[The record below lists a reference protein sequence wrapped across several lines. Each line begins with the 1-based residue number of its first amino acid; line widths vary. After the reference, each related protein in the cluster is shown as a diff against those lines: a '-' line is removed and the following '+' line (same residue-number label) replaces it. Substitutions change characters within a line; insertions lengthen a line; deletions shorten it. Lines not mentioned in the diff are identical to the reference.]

1 MHDRRDGVIEVGA
14 TEAGT
19 REETEI
25 AAQGARYGPQVRRS
39 GSLAPLADN
48 IADEG
53 ERWTRLVRQFGGLA
67 KVDRVGFYAAS
78 RSVIS
83 AVA

>member
-1 MHDRRDGVIEVGA
+1 MSAFRSDTDPMTKSLDLITIGRAGVDRK
-14 TEAGT
+14 
-19 REETEI
+19 
-25 AAQGARYGPQVRRS
+25 
-39 GSLAPLADN
+39 
-48 IADEG
+48 
-53 ERWTRLVRQFGGLA
+53 RWTRLVRQFGGLA